1 MGCKLET
8 KKILMIGL
16 VIAVMIFATFAPI
29 PITVLAADSDTITIT
44 FDPQGNVS
52 FDVSPG
58 SYNFSTI
65 WAGSSKATTVSYFT
79 IYNNGTTNN
88 MTTDIMITDDP
99 NNLAVDEDSPPTGND
114 AYALRVLAGSVS
126 DTPWVKESG
135 YVDLDSD
142 IDQGGSNNFGL
153 RLYVS
158 NLTQNFTW
166 QTMVVTLRG
175 TTT

>member
-1 MGCKLET
+1 MEA

-16 VIAVMIFATFAPI
+16 VIAMTIFATFAPI
-29 PITVLAADSDTITIT
+29 SITVLAADSDTITIT
-44 FDPQGNVS
+44 FNPAGNIS
-52 FDVSPG
+52 IDVYPG

-65 WAGSSKATTVSYFT
+65 WAGSSKATTVTYFT
-79 IYNNGTTNN
+79 VYNNGSIGN
-88 MTTDIMITDDP
+88 MVSSIEVTDDP
-99 NNLAVDEDSPPTGND
+99 ENLAPDEDSPPTGND

-135 YVDLDSD
+135 WAQLDSD
-142 IDQGGSNNFGL
+142 IDKGGSDQFGL

-166 QTMVVTLRG
+166 QHMVVTVRG
-175 TTT
+175 TAPT